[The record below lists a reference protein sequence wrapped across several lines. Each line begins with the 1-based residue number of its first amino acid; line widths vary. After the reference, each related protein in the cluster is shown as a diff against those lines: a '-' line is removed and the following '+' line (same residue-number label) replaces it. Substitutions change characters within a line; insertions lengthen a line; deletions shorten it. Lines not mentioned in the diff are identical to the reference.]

1 MRKIK
6 RNWIVFNAVR
16 LPNVIGRGWCQWMLW
31 LVIDVCIQVLV
42 LYGCVSDDR
51 RIMSPPVSRFS
62 SPPAAASMTILGF
75 EFLYPICSLAG
86 IVHVGTRFYH
96 PVDATSVLSVL

>member
-1 MRKIK
+1 
-6 RNWIVFNAVR
+6 
-16 LPNVIGRGWCQWMLW
+16 MLW

-51 RIMSPPVSRFS
+51 RIMSPPVPG
-62 SPPAAASMTILGF
+62 SPLHQPQPMTILGF

-86 IVHVGTRFYH
+86 IAHVGTRFCH